1 MAWRSGN
8 REPFNKIVKVA
19 RCSCERCCA
28 RLAGAV
34 KSNSSGI
41 EVWRGSRY

>member
-1 MAWRSGN
+1 
-8 REPFNKIVKVA
+8 VA
-19 RCSCERCCA
+19 RYSYERCCA
-28 RLAGAV
+28 RPLRVV